1 MRIVGFFRIITVACV
16 ATLLFGAP
24 ASAQQEVVT
33 IGVVTD
39 GPAGRGSDDRSA
51 IRDDM
56 VDLLSVDFQV
66 NLPPDKQ
73 IEADWTLPG
82 IQAAIDQLLGDPEV
96 DLVLTFGF
104 VSSHL
109 VSLMGDLP
117 KPVIAPLVIDP
128 AFQGLPRVEGGSGV
142 ANLNYI
148 AVHDMADIAAFRQV
162 VPFTRIGV
170 LADARLVDA
179 MPDAARRAQTAA
191 GEVGLDVQMVPV
203 GGSVDAALATLNADL
218 EAVYVLPL
226 MQLTDDQFTRLAQ
239 GLADRRLP
247 SMSWVGEREVRQGIL
262 TGRMTAGFAS
272 QIARRTALSAQR
284 ALLGDDLATMAVAY
298 PASVRLTLNMRTADA
313 IGFSPPF
320 TLLTEAELIDAGPTA
335 SRALS
340 LSGAVREAIDANLA
354 LRERDLLLAVRRQD
368 VELAESVRRPR
379 IDLDLNTRLIDQDRA
394 AASFGLAP
402 EWALSGSATLTQ
414 IVYADEV
421 WANVTVERS
430 LQQARELDRDTLELD
445 IALEAAVAYLNVLR
459 VQTAERIQRE
469 NLSLTRSNLELAR
482 LRVSVG
488 TAAPGEL
495 LRWENQVA
503 KNRRALV
510 YASARTSV
518 AAIALNQLL
527 NHPLDEAFLT
537 EEVGLDDPQLIS
549 SEARLYDYLDT
560 PRDFRTFRRFMALEA
575 IEAAP
580 ELQSIASLRTAQE
593 RVLVSAKRASWWPTF
608 GLQGGVTN
616 LFSEAGAGSDPVT
629 LPALDQFALPQ
640 SGETDWFVAFNV
652 TLPLFEGGAKA
663 AVRVRAREE
672 LNRLDAERDRT
683 VQLVEQR
690 LLAALHE
697 MQASLLGIDLSRQ
710 AAEAARGNLDLVT
723 DTYRR
728 GAASILDLLDAQN
741 ATLVADQEAADAI
754 YLFLIDLMRVQRSVS
769 RFNFFTSPQATDEL
783 FDRLETF
790 FKQAA
795 VPQQ

>member
-1 MRIVGFFRIITVACV
+1 MRIVGFIRVITVACV
-16 ATLLFGAP
+16 VTLLTGAP
-24 ASAQQEVVT
+24 ASALQEAVT

-39 GPAGRGSDDRSA
+39 GPIGRGSDDRSA
-51 IRDDM
+51 IRDEM

-82 IQAAIDQLLGDPEV
+82 IQAAIDQLLADPEV
-96 DLVLTFGF
+96 DLVLTVGF
-104 VSSHL
+104 ISSHL

-128 AFQGLPRVEGGSGV
+128 DFQGLPRVEAGSGV
-142 ANLNYI
+142 VNLNYI
-148 AVHDMADIAAFRQV
+148 AVHDMGDVAAFRQV

-179 MPDAARRAQTAA
+179 VPDAARRVQAGA

-203 GGSVDAALATLNADL
+203 GDSVEAALAALDANL

-226 MQLTDDQFTRLAQ
+226 MQLTDAQFVRLAQ
-239 GLADRRLP
+239 GLAARRLP
-247 SMSWVGEREVRQGIL
+247 STSWVGEREVRQGIL
-262 TGRMTAGFAS
+262 TGRMTAIFAA

-284 ALLGDDLATMAVAY
+284 ALLGDELATMAVEY

-320 TLLTEAELIDAGPTA
+320 TLLTEAELIDDEQGAI
-335 SRALS
+335 RELS
-340 LSGAVREAIDANLA
+340 LSGAVGEAVDANLA
-354 LRERDLLLAVRRQD
+354 LRERDLLLAARRQD
-368 VELAESVRRPR
+368 AELAETLLRPQ
-379 IDLDLNTRLIDQDRA
+379 IDLDLDTRLIDEDRA
-394 AASFGLAP
+394 GASFGILP
-402 EWALSGSATLTQ
+402 QWAMSGSATLTQ

-430 LQQARELDRDTLELD
+430 LQQARRLDRDTLELD

-459 VQTAERIQRE
+459 AQTVERIQRE

-510 YASARTSV
+510 DASARKSV

-537 EEVGLDDPQLIS
+537 EEVGLDDPQLLS
-549 SEARLYDYLDT
+549 SEARLYTYLDT

-580 ELQSIASLRTAQE
+580 ELGAIASLRTAQE
-593 RVLVSAKRASWWPTF
+593 RVLLSAKRASWWPTF

-616 LFSEAGAGSDPVT
+616 LFSEAGAGSDPIT
-629 LPALDQFALPQ
+629 LPLPDLSLPQ
-640 SGETDWFVAFNV
+640 AGETDWFVAFNV
-652 TLPLFEGGAKA
+652 TFPLFEGGAKA
-663 AVRVRAREE
+663 VERVRAREE

-710 AAEAARGNLDLVT
+710 AAEAARGNLELVT

-769 RFNFFTSPQATDEL
+769 RFDFFSTPQATDEL

-790 FKQAA
+790 FNQAA
-795 VPQQ
+795 VLQQ